1 MTSDQQPGDETGEAS
16 RITRRLAQTDL
27 RTVAI
32 VAFVVGVFLHACVA
46 ISILDGGSSTL
57 NGSDGPLVAPV
68 ATQVPRTPNPE
79 GLPDRASCDE
89 IRGTDYRS
97 AAERQ
102 FFLTNCVGAMK
113 PAPSVSEQRAALG
126 PP

>member
-1 MTSDQQPGDETGEAS
+1 M
-16 RITRRLAQTDL
+16 DL

-32 VAFVVGVFLHACVA
+32 VAFAFGVFLHACVA
-46 ISILDGGSSTL
+46 ISILDGGNSAL
-57 NGSDGPLVAPV
+57 NGSDRQPVAPA

-79 GLPDRASCDE
+79 GLPDRVSCDE

-102 FFLTNCVGAMK
+102 FFLTNCVGAMI
-113 PAPSVSEQRAALG
+113 PAPSVSEQRAALV
-126 PP
+126 PR